1 MAPPESHVAGMIP
14 VPGPRYPQGGPAV
27 GNLPSHLPLPE
38 LSALAGPNGPNEY
51 RLLDPNSRCH
61 TSKKKGVLGVSA
73 ISMYYLRMKCIW
85 FLYISLIYI
94 YIYLFVYLHS
104 LFSKKMRRDTNKHM
118 IYIHIHMKC
127 TYLSFQRQPSTVL
140 RRSMIF
146 LDAYLIIIWY
156 ASKYT
161 QNNMS
166 HVRSTV
172 HVRVCWSVRGLRPGS
187 SSVLE
192 PPCGVY
198 IRWC

>member
-94 YIYLFVYLHS
+94 YICLS
-104 LFSKKMRRDTNKHM
+104 
-118 IYIHIHMKC
+118 IC
-127 TYLSFQRQPSTVL
+127 TVSFQRKCAET
-140 RRSMIF
+140 RTNTW
-146 LDAYLIIIWY
+146 YTYTYIW
-156 ASKYT
+156 
-161 QNNMS
+161 N
-166 HVRSTV
+166 V
-172 HVRVCWSVRGLRPGS
+172 HICHFRGNHPQSWEDLW
-187 SSVLE
+187 
-192 PPCGVY
+192 Y
-198 IRWC
+198 F